1 MENVTGV
8 PNGTVTCGARV
19 CPYCGGPVE
28 RGPKARWC
36 SESCR
41 VLMWRVRRRAR
52 DVARKAVQV
61 PPAPPVRRIEFVVY
75 DDRPPMRKVAL
86 VEPVGTCK
94 PAPNEAP
101 GTPRGGSGV
110 LVSPREGVAAVRS

>member
-1 MENVTGV
+1 MRMVM
-8 PNGTVTCGARV
+8 PRV
-19 CPYCGGPVE
+19 GFSDSRPTWELVE
-28 RGPKARWC
+28 RGPRAKWC

-41 VLMWRVRRRAR
+41 VLMWRERRRAR
-52 DVARKAVQV
+52 NTNISVARKVIWT

-86 VEPVGTCK
+86 VEAVGTYK

-101 GTPRGGSGV
+101 RTPRGGSGV
-110 LVSPREGVAAVRS
+110 LVSPREGIAAVW